1 MKVLRL
7 PNVLFSRRAS
17 GSTHGQLK
25 TKTNFGKLRR
35 VPSERSEGRLDAVLG
50 ASFSMI
56 SQLRIIGIIA
66 WPPESSSENPQ
77 YS

>member
-1 MKVLRL
+1 MAIAAQRGYQATSVFAPEVIFSVTNLGE
-7 PNVLFSRRAS
+7 SRR
-17 GSTHGQLK
+17 GS
-25 TKTNFGKLRR
+25 
-35 VPSERSEGRLDAVLG
+35 SERSEGRLDAVLG